1 MNISL
6 FVQAILKYFIGLITV
21 SLLLFIPGT
30 IEYWNGW
37 LFICLLFIPMFIA
50 GIILMI
56 KDPSLLKE
64 RLDINEKEEEQKQ
77 VIIYSG
83 IMFILGFVIAGL
95 NYRYSWLILS
105 KQIVITSS
113 VVFIFTYILYG
124 EVLRENRYLSRTI
137 KVSENQKLID
147 KGMYKIVRHPMYL
160 VTVILFL
167 TIPLILGSLISFIIF
182 LAYPI
187 VIIKRIK
194 NEEQVL
200 EKQLKGYKEYEKKV
214 KYRLIPYIW

>member
-37 LFICLLFIPMFIA
+37 LFICLLFIPMYIA

>member
-30 IEYWNGW
+30 IECWNGW